1 MTMNSEDRA
10 LIEHLKEAVR
20 FPNTFLRYSTTKD
33 AIEYLL
39 TLYEGRR
46 SGEGGDMCSSCDGTG
61 LISFGNGQYEDCS
74 CGAAAPG
81 VRDVVVG
88 AESAPK
94 LRCAA
99 CNSPRAQSPCHK
111 CGGPLFEPSPSWE
124 DTRLSSVDEVRRL
137 AREVGYGIGVHGSL
151 ERDLDLIAAPWVPE
165 AVTPEALA
173 DHICKGLDARVV
185 ATFHDAPHG
194 RMGFNIQQ
202 NGWFKIIDLSVM
214 SPAPPVE
221 AKPAE
226 GVREAI
232 QATIRDKVSG
242 PSFTDPAMKLAHE
255 QDIAIAADAI
265 LALLPARDEAAQ
277 QFAENAH
284 CSAALPE
291 GWVAAPRHP
300 THSMKTAGARVCGNY
315 DLAHDAW
322 VQMLAAAPQ
331 AHPATGTDEL
341 PADVVRLVI
350 AARAVAFDDAFLT
363 ADLDANAALKELDAA
378 SEAFAARVPW
388 EDEPDDARVP
398 LNEGEVR

>member
-1 MTMNSEDRA
+1 MTTYSNEVTLSD
-10 LIEHLKEAVR
+10 VR
-20 FPNTFLRYSTTKD
+20 FARFVFANLDRDYT
-33 AIEYLL
+33 
-39 TLYEGRR
+39 
-46 SGEGGDMCSSCDGTG
+46 
-61 LISFGNGQYEDCS
+61 EDL
-74 CGAAAPG
+74 PPMR
-81 VRDVVVG
+81 V
-88 AESAPK
+88 
-94 LRCAA
+94 
-99 CNSPRAQSPCHK
+99 
-111 CGGPLFEPSPSWE
+111 
-124 DTRLSSVDEVRRL
+124 RLSKDEARRL
-137 AREVGYGIGVHGSL
+137 VKGTPHQLMGRWDDGDDLTIIPLVNL
-151 ERDLDLIAAPWVPE
+151 RDERA
-165 AVTPEALA
+165 
-173 DHICKGLDARVV
+173 
-185 ATFHDAPHG
+185 
-194 RMGFNIQQ
+194 
-202 NGWFKIIDLSVM
+202 
-214 SPAPPVE
+214 APPVE

-341 PADVVRLVI
+341 PADVVRLVQSVRD
-350 AARAVAFDDAFLT
+350 AEQHFEPMSHAGDRALTEMQSAVASF
-363 ADLDANAALKELDAA
+363 A
-378 SEAFAARVPW
+378 S
-388 EDEPDDARVP
+388 RVP
-398 LNEGEVR
+398 LNEGEGR